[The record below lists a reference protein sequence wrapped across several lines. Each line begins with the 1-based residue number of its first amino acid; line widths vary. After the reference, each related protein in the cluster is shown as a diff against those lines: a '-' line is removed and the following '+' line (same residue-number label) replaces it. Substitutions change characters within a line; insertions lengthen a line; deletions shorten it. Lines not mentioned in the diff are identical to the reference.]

1 MRASYQAI
9 AASALLKGLR
19 SGAHD
24 IKTAA
29 IIDFYDMTFPFHYYD
44 FYVRIARA
52 GVPLA
57 RALPHCPSCLFLTH
71 TPSPNPPPPFHQMQG
86 DGGHYGRPIY
96 YIPPGR
102 TTPYT
107 HFVDDFCVQVL
118 LGAMCS

>member
-1 MRASYQAI
+1 MRARVTLQAI

-44 FYVRIARA
+44 FYVR
-52 GVPLA
+52 VCSLLLA
-57 RALPHCPSCLFLTH
+57 PPTLLHPCLAPSSSLSPRNGFLLLL
-71 TPSPNPPPPFHQMQG
+71 QG

-102 TTPYT
+102 TSPYT

-118 LGAMCS
+118 LGAMCH